1 MREDDQFLSRRE
13 VAGFQSENLRA
24 FPGGLPVDGLG
35 LGRPNGLFT
44 SGGSDIGEKLNC
56 SQEKKQS
63 LLLER

>member
-13 VAGFQSENLRA
+13 VAGFQSENSRA
-24 FPGGLPVDGLG
+24 FPGALPVDGLG
-35 LGRPNGLFT
+35 LGRPNRLFT
-44 SGGSDIGEKLNC
+44 FGGSDIGEKLNC